1 MDEYVIGLCVILFG
15 NICISE
21 EHVKCILQETKISK
35 LLSMLDGLVDDNNCE
50 DLTFA
55 ISNMLYYYPELPII
69 NIKNED
75 SEDED
80 EKN

>member
-1 MDEYVIGLCVILFG
+1 
-15 NICISE
+15 
-21 EHVKCILQETKISK
+21 
-35 LLSMLDGLVDDNNCE
+35 MLDGLVDDNNCE